1 MVIGWVHRPTNS
13 KLGNLEHLFR
23 HHCWWVIL
31 ILSKTYGYSGEG
43 AMVAPQANA
52 MASIIKPLM
61 SGESTPWMLYLGGAV
76 LAFILDK
83 LKVPALAFALG
94 MFIPLQLNTPLL
106 VGGAIAWYVTT
117 RSKDEKVNNARK
129 ERGTLIA
136 SGLIAGG
143 AIMGVVSA
151 ILRFAN
157 FDFFYDRMGK
167 ISCRR
172 ISWNWNVC
180 TIVLLPNLG
189 YQKS

>member
-1 MVIGWVHRPTNS
+1 
-13 KLGNLEHLFR
+13 
-23 HHCWWVIL
+23 
-31 ILSKTYGYSGEG
+31 
-43 AMVAPQANA
+43 

-157 FDFFYDRMGK
+157 FDFFMTEWAKSAAAEYLGIGMFA
-167 ISCRR
+167 
-172 ISWNWNVC
+172 
-180 TIVLLPNLG
+180 LLCFYLIWDT
-189 YQKS
+189 KRAKVEETETVTE